1 MFALQTLGVAVR
13 NVFAGEIMRRRVT
26 DELARLGD
34 RELADMGI
42 SRSDIRRI
50 AREAAVE
57 AAAVPADVPA
67 AQAARPRPVTGTPHH
82 A

>member
-1 MFALQTLGVAVR
+1 MFALKTLGVALR

-50 AREAAVE
+50 AREAAAE
-57 AAAVPADVPA
+57 AVKVPADVPA
-67 AQAARPRPVTGTPHH
+67 IPAARPRAVTGTPRH

>member
-1 MFALQTLGVAVR
+1 MFALQTLGVALR

-42 SRSDIRRI
+42 KVDTDAAHVAGRSS
-50 AREAAVE
+50 EPP
-57 AAAVPADVPA
+57 PATDE
-67 AQAARPRPVTGTPHH
+67 GTTP
-82 A
+82 

>member
-67 AQAARPRPVTGTPHH
+67 APAARPRSVTGTPHH